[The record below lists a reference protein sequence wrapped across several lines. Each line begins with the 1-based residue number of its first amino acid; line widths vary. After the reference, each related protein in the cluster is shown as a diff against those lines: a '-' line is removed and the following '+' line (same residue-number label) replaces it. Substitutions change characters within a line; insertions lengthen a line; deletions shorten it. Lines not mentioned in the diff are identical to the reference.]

1 MDSLMDTDTET
12 PSADLLASPATQLP
26 ASAPIWRPPE
36 KRGDARHATL
46 AVPNDADPLYHFER
60 GNLLLAHDKLAL
72 AIAAYERAVEIRPDF
87 SEALHNLGTAL
98 SKSGKPASAAACY
111 VRALQITPDSAPAH
125 NNLGCALILLGQLSA
140 AISHYKQAIALHPE
154 GPSAYANL
162 VLALHYVPGVSNGLI
177 AEATRR
183 WAALVRRRPRRSP
196 WPNHPDLDR
205 RLRLGYV
212 SGDFRSH
219 PVAYFF
225 ESVLAA
231 HDRDA
236 VEIFCYSN
244 VATPDETTDRI
255 AVIADHWRS
264 IAALEDGAAAR
275 MIAAD
280 EIDILVDLSGH
291 TAGNRLTLFANRPAP
306 IQCTWLGYAGTTGLT
321 EIDYVIA
328 DRFVLPPDE
337 ASLCSERPFL
347 LPHSYL
353 CFTPPETD
361 IAVGSLPALANGFIT
376 FGCFNNLL
384 KINDAV
390 VDLWSALLDA
400 VPNARLF
407 LKTAQLAS
415 PDVCDGLEAQFAAR
429 GIAPGRLILAPASPR
444 EDLLA
449 AYSHVDI
456 ALDPFPFGGGTTTLE
471 ALWMGIPVIALRGS
485 RFVGRVG
492 QSILTT
498 LGLPDLIADNA
509 PDYLLKA
516 VRLATALP
524 RLAALRHSLRTRL
537 IESPLCD
544 AASFA
549 GDLEAG
555 YRAMWV
561 AWCQARRFAA

>member
-1 MDSLMDTDTET
+1 M
-12 PSADLLASPATQLP
+12 
-26 ASAPIWRPPE
+26 PPVRR
-36 KRGDARHATL
+36 RGAAL
-46 AVPNDADPLYHFER
+46 KAAFAVPNNADPLYHFER
-60 GNLLLAHDKLAL
+60 GNLLLAQDKFEQ
-72 AIAAYERAVEIRPDF
+72 AIAAYERAVKIRPDF
-87 SEALHNLGTAL
+87 AEALHNLGTAL
-98 SKSGKPASAAACY
+98 SKLGDPASAAACY
-111 VRALQITPDSAPAH
+111 IRALQIAPDSAPAH

-162 VLALHYVPGVSNGLI
+162 VLALHYVPGVSNALI
-177 AEATRR
+177 AETTRR
-183 WAALVRRRPRRSP
+183 WAASIRRRPRRSP
-196 WPNHPDLDR
+196 WPNHPDLGR

-236 VEIFCYSN
+236 VEVFCYSN
-244 VATPDETTDRI
+244 VATPDATTDRI

-264 IAALEDGAAAR
+264 IAALEDGEAAR
-275 MIAAD
+275 MIASD

-291 TAGNRLTLFANRPAP
+291 TAGNRLTLFATRPAP
-306 IQCTWLGYAGTTGLT
+306 IQCTWLGYAGSTGLA
-321 EIDYVIA
+321 EIDYIIA

-337 ASLCSERPFL
+337 ASFCSERSFL

-361 IAVGSLPALANGFIT
+361 IEVGPLPALAGESIT

-390 VDLWSALLDA
+390 IDLWSALLDA

-415 PDVCDGLEAQFAAR
+415 PDICDGLEAEFAAR
-429 GIAPGRLILAPASPR
+429 GIATERLILAPASPR
-444 EDLLA
+444 EELLA
-449 AYSHVDI
+449 AYNHVDI

-471 ALWMGIPVIALRGS
+471 ALWMGVPVITLRGS
-485 RFVGRVG
+485 RFVGRIG
-492 QSILTT
+492 ESILTT

-509 PDYLLKA
+509 PDYLLKT
-516 VRLATALP
+516 VRLAAALP
-524 RLAALRHSLRTRL
+524 RLAALRQSLRARL

-544 AASFA
+544 AARFA

-555 YRAMWV
+555 YRAMWE